1 MKKAALILLILLLV
15 AAAGTALYARQNP
28 QAPEA
33 TPAMTATPEPS
44 AVPAQTPVTLTD
56 LDASPTPEAV
66 G

>member
-28 QAPEA
+28 Q
-33 TPAMTATPEPS
+33 
-44 AVPAQTPVTLTD
+44 TPVTLTD
-56 LDASPTPEAV
+56 LDAAPTPEAV

>member
-33 TPAMTATPEPS
+33 APAKTVTP
-44 AVPAQTPVTLTD
+44 
-56 LDASPTPEAV
+56 
-66 G
+66 